1 MVGHILYILPRVSP
15 LCAHTALCK
24 CTVSSLLT
32 AHSTQQY
39 SLLNEAT
46 LHGLHCTVYTARS
59 TLHGL
64 HSGDTCTGQVHIVY
78 TPEIL
83 GKSTTS
89 TLSDTAGK
97 SAQCG
102 MAASRSRLVRNDK
115 RA

>member
-39 SLLNEAT
+39 SLLNEA
-46 LHGLHCTVYTARS
+46 